1 MGMTAKK
8 VHETVCMLR
17 EIEDQDEYDKQ
28 LTYVL
33 IALHRR
39 NGELSKIVDN
49 LSRALFTVQQRLR
62 KVEEAVEGT
71 VQLCSYQDRS
81 SGM

>member
-8 VHETVCMLR
+8 VHETICMLR
-17 EIEDQDEYDKQ
+17 EIDDQDEYDRQ
-28 LTYVL
+28 LTYTL

-39 NGELSKIVDN
+39 NGELSKIVES

-71 VQLCSYQDRS
+71 V
-81 SGM
+81 